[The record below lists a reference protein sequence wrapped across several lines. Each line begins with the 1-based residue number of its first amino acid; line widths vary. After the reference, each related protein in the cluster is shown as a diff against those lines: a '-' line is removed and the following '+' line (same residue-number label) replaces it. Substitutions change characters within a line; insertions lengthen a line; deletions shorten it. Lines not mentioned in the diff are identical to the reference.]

1 MKVLAVDDSR
11 LYRLMIERALTALG
25 HQCIVVE
32 DGLAAWR
39 LLERESFDVVISDWV
54 MPGMDGEELC
64 RRIRDAPDER
74 PYVYFAMLTSLEDRA
89 HVLRGMKAGVD
100 DYLSKPLD
108 SEELE
113 ACLIAAERV
122 TRLHRKLAEQQ
133 LELEHLNRSLYEQS
147 RHDAL
152 TGVGNRLR
160 MDEDLAAIEANAER
174 DGRAYAVALCD
185 VDHFKAFNDSR
196 GHQAGDEVLRAVAGA
211 LRDNGRRGDAI
222 FRYGGEELLAVLP
235 VEDRSL
241 ALAAAERLRAAVE
254 ELAIPHPQGGPVP
267 LVTISVGVALRE
279 AGHQG
284 GPAALL
290 RHADEALYRA
300 KDAGR
305 NRVEIGPP
313 SGEEPAPEPELGTG
327 DRHSQ

>member
-1 MKVLAVDDSR
+1 MRILAVDDSR
-11 LYRLMIERALTALG
+11 VYRLTMERALTALG
-25 HQCIVVE
+25 HDCVVVE
-32 DGLAAWR
+32 DGLSAWS
-39 LLERESFDVVISDWV
+39 LLARERFDVVISDWL

-64 RRIRDAPDER
+64 RRIRDAPEQ

-122 TRLHRKLAEQQ
+122 SRLHRKLAEQQ
-133 LELEHLNRSLYEQS
+133 LELERLNRGLYEQS

-160 MDEDLAAIEANAER
+160 MDEDLEAIEADAER
-174 DGRAYAVALCD
+174 NGRTYAVALCD

-211 LRDNGRRGDAI
+211 LRDNGRRGDAV

-235 VEDRSL
+235 VQDRSL

-254 ELAIPHPQGGPVP
+254 GLAIPHPRGGAMPV
-267 LVTISVGVALRE
+267 VTISVGVALRE
-279 AGHQG
+279 PDHRG
-284 GPAALL
+284 GVAPLL
-290 RHADEALYRA
+290 RRADEALYRA
-300 KDAGR
+300 KDGGR

-313 SGEEPAPEPELGTG
+313 SVPIQ
-327 DRHSQ
+327 DRSPDRRR

>member
-11 LYRLMIERALTALG
+11 VYRLTIERALRALG
-25 HQCIVVE
+25 HDCVVVE
-32 DGLAAWR
+32 DGLAAWH
-39 LLERESFDVVISDWV
+39 LLERGSFDVVISDWL

-64 RRIRDAPDER
+64 RRIRGAPEQ

-133 LELEHLNRSLYEQS
+133 LELERLNRSLYEQS

-160 MDEDLAAIEANAER
+160 MDEDLAAIESDAER
-174 DGRAYAVALCD
+174 HGRAYAVALCD

-211 LRDNGRRGDAI
+211 LRDNGRRGDAV
-222 FRYGGEELLAVLP
+222 FRYGGEELLAVLS

-241 ALAAAERLRAAVE
+241 ALAAAERLRLGIE
-254 ELAIPHPQGGPVP
+254 GLAIPHPHGGAVPV
-267 LVTISVGVALRE
+267 VTISVGVAVRE
-279 AGHQG
+279 AGHRG

-290 RHADEALYRA
+290 RQADEALYRA

-305 NRVEIGPP
+305 NRVEIGPR
-313 SGEEPAPEPELGTG
+313 SVGEC
-327 DRHSQ
+327 